1 MADSVG
7 AQGRGARVP
16 ELVIHSSMSGRRS
29 DGARR
34 ATRYGVAVIAD
45 DNPLRALIPVNVDLR
60 LDPAKQEAVASLWA
74 TAVAWSEYAAD
85 QNGAEVRADAGSDP
99 QAAELR
105 RAFSA
110 PLSES
115 EAAELRRA
123 SEEAAEE
130 LRSIVGSMGG
140 HDIVDLAMRL
150 HRQEWALIHNED
162 LSVEFIA
169 SKRQELRC
177 RAIAS
182 LRA

>member
-1 MADSVG
+1 V
-7 AQGRGARVP
+7 
-16 ELVIHSSMSGRRS
+16 
-29 DGARR
+29 ARR

-45 DNPLRALIPVNVDLR
+45 DNPLQALIAVNVNLR
-60 LDPAKQEAVASLWA
+60 LDPAKREAVARLWA
-74 TAVAWSEYAAD
+74 TAVAWNEYAAD
-85 QNGAEVRADAGSDP
+85 QSGAEARTGAGSDP
-99 QAAELR
+99 QAADLR

-115 EAAELRRA
+115 EAPELRRA
-123 SEEAAEE
+123 SEQAAEE

-150 HRQEWALIHNED
+150 DRQEWSLIHNEN

-169 SKRQELRC
+169 RKRQELRS

-182 LRA
+182 LSA